1 MTAMIRAENLS
12 LVYRDH
18 EHVRAV
24 DGVSLQICAPEFVGI
39 LGPSG
44 SGKSSLLYLL
54 SGLKTPT
61 AGRVLFNGEDI
72 SVLPAD
78 RRAFLRHRFFGFVFQ
93 NPLLIPWLTGLENAC
108 VNGADRD
115 RAAALFEE
123 LRIPHC
129 LNKFPYEMSAGERQR
144 VAVARAAAHDPLVL
158 FADEPTASLD
168 RPNAELV
175 VACLR
180 RSARGALVV
189 VTHDETILSGA
200 RILRMFS
207 GRLQ

>member
-1 MTAMIRAENLS
+1 MIRAENLS

-18 EHVRAV
+18 DNVRAV
-24 DGVSLQICAPEFVGI
+24 DAVSLQIGAPEFVGI

-61 AGRVLFNGEDI
+61 AGRVVFNGEDI
-72 SVLPAD
+72 SALSAD
-78 RRAFLRHRFFGFVFQ
+78 RRAYLRRHFFGFVFQ
-93 NPLLIPWLTGLENAC
+93 NHLLVTYLTGLENAC
-108 VNGADRD
+108 VNGADPD
-115 RAAALFEE
+115 RARALFEE
-123 LRIPHC
+123 LQIAHC
-129 LNKFPYEMSAGERQR
+129 LDKFPYEMSAGERQR
-144 VAVARAAAHDPLVL
+144 VSVVRAAVHNPIVL

-180 RSARGALVV
+180 RCARGALIV
-189 VTHDETILSGA
+189 VTHDETILPGA
-200 RILRMFS
+200 RIVRMFS